1 MLNNIRK
8 FSKTFFAKL
17 LLIIIIIPFVFWGM
31 GDVFNSGN
39 SNNVVKINN
48 YSISTQDFINHL
60 NQSKIDTNVIRKN
73 INNGILE
80 ELLSAL
86 ISKTLLEMEIEDLG
100 ISISEKTL
108 IKKIKIN
115 ENFLDENKK
124 FSRSKYERF
133 LLSNSIDAPSFE
145 KRLRENELKKK
156 LFAYISGGIKSPDF
170 IIDNIFNQQTQ
181 KIKLEYINL
190 EKNYKSKNEFTEL
203 EIKKFI
209 EENKDELKEEYLD
222 FSYIKISPE
231 NLTGTNDFNDLFF
244 QNIDEIDNKISNG
257 ISFDKIIKELK
268 IKPIIKKNY
277 ITKINNDEFEE
288 EIYKKRNDSKTQ
300 LIDKNNFYL
309 LFNIDKIEKI
319 LPSLKDKN
327 FLKKI
332 TNALYENEKYNFN
345 RNLIEEINTKKFN
358 QTKYQKLAE
367 DSSSEIQNTIL
378 KSIKDNNKFEKN
390 SIKLLYSLPINS
402 FSLINDKNNN
412 IYIAQIIDIE
422 EQKINKKSKDYNNYI
437 NQANMNLRDGL
448 YSSYDIF
455 LSKKYKI
462 NVNQNTLERVKNY
475 FN

>member
-60 NQSKIDTNVIRKN
+60 NQSKIDTNVIREN

-170 IIDNIFNQQTQ
+170 IIDNIFNQQTR

-231 NLTGTNDFNDLFF
+231 NLTGANDFNDLFF

-257 ISFDKIIKELK
+257 ISFDKIIEELK

-378 KSIKDNNKFEKN
+378 KSIKDNNKFEMN

-402 FSLINDKNNN
+402 FSLISDKNNN